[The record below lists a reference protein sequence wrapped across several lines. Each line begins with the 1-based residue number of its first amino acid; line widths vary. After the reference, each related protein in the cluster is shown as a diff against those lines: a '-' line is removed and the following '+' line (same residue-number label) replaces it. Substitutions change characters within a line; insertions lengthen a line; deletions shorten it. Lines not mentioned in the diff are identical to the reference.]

1 MFVVAQMFV
10 FTLTLLNKVFATS
23 VNFHDIGTLLQQE
36 NLMFHHLNC
45 ILHTFVVEK
54 SKLALILVSKL

>member
-1 MFVVAQMFV
+1 MFVVAQLFV

-45 ILHTFVVEK
+45 IHTFVVEK